1 MSEEQRRTGSAE
13 ADENDVGSMAEEAVK
28 LFAAIHD
35 WARESSGAE
44 PGAAGEGMVQG
55 LLSAGGGHVGHDQD
69 CRYCPVCI
77 AINRVRQTSPE
88 VREHLAA
95 ALDSL
100 ARAATAALRSE
111 DAACSDQEAR
121 SPTKVDLDE

>member
-1 MSEEQRRTGSAE
+1 MSRDGDQARHGEGDAG
-13 ADENDVGSMAEEAVK
+13 VGSVAEEAAK
-28 LFAAIHD
+28 LL
-35 WARESSGAE
+35 GALQNW
-44 PGAAGEGMVQG
+44 AGEHG
-55 LLSAGGGHVGHDQD
+55 SAPGETAQRLTEGIRVAADHVGHGQD

-111 DAACSDQEAR
+111 DAACSEQEAR